1 MAATQPAQGERA
13 TLHYAVFLHRLRGV
27 NGTGRIK
34 TTGRRYPRRKN
45 SVIAQEAKAQNSAYD
60 QNHYW
65 KRLRR
70 CSWMLFSSSFCM
82 RPEESAAAP
91 FLAITTI
98 SELGIHSWRRRRKNS
113 RTSLLIRFRTSALP
127 TLPLTVI
134 PNLLSPCSLLL
145 LITMKLGE

>member
-1 MAATQPAQGERA
+1 MAATQPPQREKG
-13 TLHYAVFLHRLRGV
+13 TFHYAVFLHSLRGID
-27 NGTGRIK
+27 GTGRIK
-34 TTGRRYPRRKN
+34 TTGQRYPRRKN
-45 SVIAQEAKAQNSAYD
+45 SVIAQEAKAQNSASD
-60 QNHYW
+60 QNHYC
-65 KRLRR
+65 KRLL
-70 CSWMLFSSSFCM
+70 CYSCTLFSSSFCT

-98 SELGIHSWRRRRKNS
+98 SEPGIHSWRWRRKNS
-113 RTSLLIRFRTSALP
+113 RTSLLIRFRSRALP